1 MCITESHC
9 SAAELNATLKA
20 MAPHSSTPAWKI
32 PWREEPGRLQSMGLL
47 RVGHDWE
54 TSLSLFT
61 ITFLLSCIGEGNGN
75 PLQCSCLENPRKG
88 EPGGLPLWVRT
99 ESTPVWLRTQLK
111 RLSSSSSRLA
121 TLQYNYLE
129 KNKCVHSSPHSLFL
143 SFWLLPFVFS
153 AENAGSP
160 PASPQSILYYQTLF
174 CIGV

>member
-1 MCITESHC
+1 MTNLDSIFREG
-9 SAAELNATLKA
+9 NGTLLQY
-20 MAPHSSTPAWKI
+20 SCLEN
-32 PWREEPGRLQSMGLL
+32 PWTEEPGRLQSMGLDTTERL
-47 RVGHDWE
+47 H
-54 TSLSLFT
+54 FH
-61 ITFLLSCIGEGNGN
+61 FLLSCIGEGNGN

-111 RLSSSSSRLA
+111 RLSSSSSSRLA